1 MAPQGG
7 DHFVDAA
14 LVEFLA
20 PLPGPV
26 IADLA
31 PDPIDGLG
39 DLEQMALGVVAMP
52 NSA

>member
-7 DHFVDAA
+7 DHFADAA

-20 PLPGPV
+20 PLPGPSFT
-26 IADLA
+26 DLA
-31 PDPIDGLG
+31 CASVDGLG
-39 DLEQMALGVVAMP
+39 DLEQMALGVETMP